1 MAVNMTM
8 VDKTLIRTGKSPS
21 YYHVFVTQRVHEK
34 LISDFFFVTPLCKM
48 RPAERKTR
56 VVTLTNDNSV
66 SGVTIANF
74 LYRGFQTRTMRDKG
88 SGAHRCGGA

>member
-1 MAVNMTM
+1 MAVDMTM
-8 VDKTLIRTGKSPS
+8 VDKTLIRTGNISELLF
-21 YYHVFVTQRVHEK
+21 VFVTQRLHEK
-34 LISDFFFVTPLCKM
+34 LISFFFFVTPLCKM

-74 LYRGFQTRTMRDKG
+74 LYRGFQT
-88 SGAHRCGGA
+88 